1 MRRVRK
7 RTLVIVGMTML
18 VMLLTAWDFAVRPIA
33 GPHGRLELA
42 MLRSTDSLT
51 VYFGTYFTT
60 AGRCAGCH
68 GRDLQGIASI
78 DDQGRDVNVVN
89 DWRSSMMANSAR
101 DPFFRAKVRHE
112 SLVNPAHAAALQ
124 NKCLGCHAPLGMHEE
139 RMLGNAPFTLTH
151 LDTSR
156 LGMDGVS
163 CLSCHMQS
171 EATAGGFFSGELE
184 FDSARVYGPYSDDQI
199 NPAIMEFFVRFTP
212 GFGSHIVNSKV
223 CAGCHTLI
231 TETADLDGNL
241 TGDEFVEQATYHEW
255 LNSVYSANGTQ
266 CNTCHLPRIN
276 DGILLAAE
284 YPFLNEQSPFGL
296 HHLVGGNTHMLRLLK
311 QFKDTLNV
319 PATDLQFDSTITRT
333 ERMLREHTLD
343 ATLSL
348 LDRTADTAYFAL
360 RLENK
365 AGHRFPS
372 GYPSRRAFV
381 EFIVLT
387 TEGDTVFKS
396 GRLDSGDEVEGHDS
410 PFEPHHDVIT
420 AGDQVQIYELVMG
433 DVNGDVTTVL
443 ERAKDPI
450 KDNRLAPV
458 GFTSTHYAYD
468 TTRVAGV
475 PASDADFNLNTF
487 GEEGTG
493 ADVVR
498 YHVSV
503 SGVAEGLRAFARVWY
518 QPVPPGWNA
527 EMFSVSHPEIQAFA
541 DMLAASDRSPSQV
554 VADSLFLG
562 PMGIREPARDRVR
575 ISPNPAV
582 DGWVTITIEDG
593 AAWSGL
599 SVHDARGAEVPITQH
614 RTASGWRVRMPDS
627 AGTYLIRIRVDR
639 EEVIKRVV
647 RP

>member
-1 MRRVRK
+1 
-7 RTLVIVGMTML
+7 
-18 VMLLTAWDFAVRPIA
+18 
-33 GPHGRLELA
+33 
-42 MLRSTDSLT
+42 
-51 VYFGTYFTT
+51 
-60 AGRCAGCH
+60 
-68 GRDLQGIASI
+68 
-78 DDQGRDVNVVN
+78 
-89 DWRSSMMANSAR
+89 
-101 DPFFRAKVRHE
+101 
-112 SLVNPAHAAALQ
+112 
-124 NKCLGCHAPLGMHEE
+124 
-139 RMLGNAPFTLTH
+139 
-151 LDTSR
+151 
-156 LGMDGVS
+156 
-163 CLSCHMQS
+163 
-171 EATAGGFFSGELE
+171 
-184 FDSARVYGPYSDDQI
+184 
-199 NPAIMEFFVRFTP
+199 
-212 GFGSHIVNSKV
+212 
-223 CAGCHTLI
+223 
-231 TETADLDGNL
+231 
-241 TGDEFVEQATYHEW
+241 
-255 LNSVYSANGTQ
+255 
-266 CNTCHLPRIN
+266 
-276 DGILLAAE
+276 
-284 YPFLNEQSPFGL
+284 
-296 HHLVGGNTHMLRLLK
+296 
-311 QFKDTLNV
+311 
-319 PATDLQFDSTITRT
+319 
-333 ERMLREHTLD
+333 
-343 ATLSL
+343 
-348 LDRTADTAYFAL
+348 
-360 RLENK
+360 
-365 AGHRFPS
+365 
-372 GYPSRRAFV
+372 
-381 EFIVLT
+381 
-387 TEGDTVFKS
+387 
-396 GRLDSGDEVEGHDS
+396 
-410 PFEPHHDVIT
+410 
-420 AGDQVQIYELVMG
+420 MG

-582 DGWVTITIEDG
+582 DGWVTITIEGG
-593 AAWSGL
+593 ASWSGL
-599 SVHDARGAEVPITQH
+599 SVHDARGALVPITQH